1 MVTNVYHV
9 LVPVGIVLSL
19 LAGVAACRLNF
30 EMSVSQ
36 YKTYIE
42 TTIYPKSVIEF
53 IVIIIVSY
61 TLSLAVLRRKVKKT
75 SMVESL
81 KDNRE

>member
-1 MVTNVYHV
+1 
-9 LVPVGIVLSL
+9 
-19 LAGVAACRLNF
+19 
-30 EMSVSQ
+30 MSVSQ

-42 TTIYPKSVIEF
+42 TTIYLKSIAEF
-53 IVIIIVSY
+53 ILIVILSY
-61 TLSLAVLRRKVKKT
+61 ALSLAILRRKVKKT